1 MTGRTFRVGLS
12 EQPLDSRCSPTAL
25 VRAGY
30 LTAVGTRADSFW
42 VPDHLAS
49 LLPRSVMTPQH
60 VGTARWVSRPDAH
73 LEPWT
78 VLGHL
83 AARNRLGRL
92 RLGIG
97 VTDAGRRT
105 PAVTAQ
111 AAATLHL
118 LTRGRAILG
127 IGTGARESN
136 QPYGVEWSR
145 PVARFEECLATIRAL
160 WNSGGELV
168 TRDSPFFPLH
178 DALFDLPPYRGR
190 WPEIWIGSHGLRMLR
205 AAGRYADGWYPVSM
219 KVNPGRYSA
228 GLEKIRAAASD
239 ADRDPGAI
247 TAACLFFVVTGGST
261 DDVDEA
267 LASPAIKAF
276 ALNASA
282 QTWRRHGMRHPFGDE
297 FSGAQDFLPA
307 QYDEQTVLS
316 ATAEVPP
323 ALLRDCF
330 LTGTAADVV
339 DQVAEWRDH
348 GVEYAV
354 IGNFSAVQ
362 RSARRGLM
370 SQVPLTKILRGLRK
384 L

>member
-1 MTGRTFRVGLS
+1 MRKPTFKVGLS
-12 EQPLDSRCSPTAL
+12 EQPLYARCSATAL

-30 LTAVGTRADSFW
+30 LTALGTRGDSFW

-49 LLPRSVMTPQH
+49 LLPRSVMTTKH
-60 VGTARWVSRPDAH
+60 VGAARWVPRPDAH

-83 AARNRLGRL
+83 AASNRLGRL

-97 VTDAGRRT
+97 VTDAGRRN

-145 PVARFEECLATIRAL
+145 PVARFKESLATIRAL
-160 WNSGGELV
+160 WDSGGDPV

-178 DALFDLPPYRGR
+178 NAVFDLPPYRGR
-190 WPEIWIGSHGLRMLR
+190 WPEIWVGAHGPRMFR
-205 AAGRYADGWYPVSM
+205 AAGRYADGWYPVAM
-219 KVNPGRYSA
+219 MLTRKQYTA
-228 GLEKIRAAASD
+228 GLDQIRTAASD
-239 ADRDPGAI
+239 AGRDPSAI
-247 TAACLFFVVTGGST
+247 TPACLFFIVTGGSR
-261 DDVDEA
+261 DEVDEA

-276 ALNASA
+276 TLNASA
-282 QTWRRHGMRHPFGDE
+282 QTWLRHGMSHPLGE
-297 FSGAQDFLPA
+297 AFSGAQDILA
-307 QYDEQTVLS
+307 QEYDEQTVLS
-316 ATAEVPP
+316 ATAEVPQ
-323 ALLRDCF
+323 ALLKECF
-330 LTGTAADVV
+330 VAGTATDII

-348 GVEYAV
+348 GVRHAV

-362 RSARRGLM
+362 RSARRG
-370 SQVPLTKILRGLRK
+370 VAAHIALTKILRGLRK